1 MSIYKSYSQEQLD
14 ALFSEFL
21 INSWSFS
28 KLSTFSRNEKA
39 FEMTHIYGYSWKQS
53 STAVSGSAYH
63 KALEYFFL
71 NLKQGLETSLVD
83 AEQVAFQYIEEVK
96 ANEWQIQKTTP
107 TVEECKVKALKTV
120 SALLKNFF
128 NEINTYLEDIEDVI
142 AVEEYCNEFLT
153 INGVDIPLP
162 CHGMVDVRIKTKSGK
177 TAIIDHKSK
186 AKFSDDEEIKLT
198 IGRQAIT
205 YVNLIESKIG
215 EKVDEVWFIENKYS
229 QNRDNSPQLNCFKI
243 TIDDDVKRLYESLL
257 YEPLRRMI
265 SAVNDPDYVYM
276 INDQDNFVDKAE
288 IYDFWCKTMIAEIDE
303 FIVDP
308 TKRDLI
314 EKRLK
319 KIRDSSI
326 KTMNPSVIQK
336 FRKEASNFIQYDL
349 SAQNMSQEEKIQHV
363 LRSFG
368 IIVKVAYKFDGYSSN
383 TYLLEVSAGI
393 KITSIQNHK
402 LDIANALDVST
413 VRISK
418 DLVVYNEKSYLSVEF
433 GKKRDKIL
441 YWDDFEAEAYR
452 IPLGKDNFNNTIIW
466 DLENHST
473 PHVLI
478 CGATGSGKSVSIKS
492 TIEYSKLLGIDRSGV
507 DRIIIFDPKYE
518 FISYKSDSKV
528 EVYNEIIEIEEEMA
542 KLVEYMNELVKQ
554 GRKERILV
562 VFDEFADAVS
572 ASRKGKDLEIWET
585 QEVGYY
591 RQSKEAAMM
600 GLPPQPKTQR
610 VKVGEIK
617 PLEENLRVLLQKGRS
632 SGFRIIAATQ
642 RASVKVITGDAKV
655 NFPVQICF
663 RVPKETD
670 SRVVLDEP
678 GAEGLGGMG
687 DGLIKSPEYS
697 EIVRFQAYYKK

>member
-1 MSIYKSYSQEQLD
+1 MSIYKSYNQEQLD
-14 ALFSEFL
+14 SLFSEFL

-39 FEMTHIYGYSWKQS
+39 FEMTYIYGYSWKQS

-71 NLKQGLETSLVD
+71 NLKQGLETTLVD

-128 NEINTYLEDIEDVI
+128 NEINTYLEDIEEVI

-162 CHGMVDVRIKTKSGK
+162 CHGMVDVRVKTKSGK

-205 YVNLIESKIG
+205 YVNLIESKTS

-243 TIDDDVKRLYESLL
+243 TIDEDVKRLYESLL

-288 IYDFWCKTMIAEIDE
+288 IYDFWCKTMIAEIDD

-308 TKRDLI
+308 SKRDLI

-326 KTMNPSVIQK
+326 KTLNPNIIQK
-336 FRKEASNFIQYDL
+336 FKKEASNFIQYDL
-349 SAQNMSQEEKIQHV
+349 SSQNMTQEEKIQHV

-368 IIVKVAYKFDGYSSN
+368 IIVNVAYKFDGYSSN
-383 TYLLEVSAGI
+383 TYLLEVSAGT

-413 VRISK
+413 VRISR
-418 DLVVYNEKSYLSVEF
+418 DLVVYNSKSYLSIEF
-433 GKKRDKIL
+433 AKKRERDLIWNSSDLIDRKIPIG
-441 YWDDFEAEAYR
+441 R
-452 IPLGKDNFNNTIIW
+452 DNYENVIFW
-466 DLENHST
+466 DLDNHST

-492 TIEYSKLLGIDRSGV
+492 TIEYAKLAGV
-507 DRIIIFDPKYE
+507 DKIVIFDPKYE
-518 FISYKSDSKV
+518 FLSYKFDSQV
-528 EVYNEIIEIEEEMA
+528 QVFNEIIEIEEEM
-542 KLVEYMNELVKQ
+542 KNLVDEMNELVKKQ
-554 GRKERILV
+554 EQKRILV

-572 ASRKGKDLEIWET
+572 ASRKGKELDINEMVQVGTTKVKGLFGTTLE
-585 QEVGYY
+585 
-591 RQSKEAAMM
+591 
-600 GLPPQPKTQR
+600 PKMQLKKT
-610 VKVGEIK
+610 GEHK
-617 PLEENLRVLLQKGRS
+617 SLEENLRVLLQKGRS
-632 SGFRIIAATQ
+632 TGFRIVSATQ

-670 SRVVLDEP
+670 SRVVLDEA
-678 GAEGLGGMG
+678 GAEGLAGMG

-697 EIVRFQAYYKK
+697 EITRFQAYYHN

>member
-1 MSIYKSYSQEQLD
+1 VSIYKTYSDDELTN
-14 ALFSEFL
+14 LFSQFL
-21 INSWSFS
+21 ISSWSFS

-39 FEMTHIYGYSWKQS
+39 FEMTYIYGYEWKHS

-63 KALEYFFL
+63 KALEHYFL
-71 NLKQGLETSLVD
+71 NFNSEVRAELVD
-83 AEQVAFQYIEEVK
+83 CEKVAFQYIEEVK
-96 ANEWQIQKTTP
+96 ANEWQLQKTTP
-107 TVEECKVKALKTV
+107 SIEECKIKALKTV
-120 SALLKNFF
+120 SLLLRNFF
-128 NEINTYLEDIEDVI
+128 NEINTYIEDIQEVLG
-142 AVEEYCNEFLT
+142 VEEYCSEFLT

-162 CHGMVDVRIKTKSGK
+162 CHGMVDVRVRTKSNK
-177 TAIIDHKSK
+177 IAVIDHKSK

-198 IGRQAIT
+198 SGRQAIT
-205 YVNLIESKIG
+205 YVNLIESKYN

-229 QNRDNSPQLNCFKI
+229 QNKDGSAQLNCFKI
-243 TIDDDVKRLYESLL
+243 TIDEDVKRLYESLL

-265 SAVNDPDYVYM
+265 TAVNEPDYVYM

-288 IYDFWCKTMIAEIDE
+288 IYNFWCKTMIAEIDD

-319 KIRDSSI
+319 KVRDSSI
-326 KTMNPSVIQK
+326 KTLNPNVIQK
-336 FRKEASNFIQYDL
+336 FKKEAASFIQYDL
-349 SAQNMSQEEKIQHV
+349 SSQNMTQEEKIQHV

-368 IIVKVAYKFDGYSSN
+368 IIVNVAYQFNGYSSN
-383 TYLLEVSAGI
+383 TYLLEVSAGT

-413 VRISK
+413 VRISR
-418 DLVVYNEKSYLSVEF
+418 DLVVYNSKSYLSIEF
-433 GKKRDKIL
+433 AKKRERDLIWNSSDLVGRKIPIG
-441 YWDDFEAEAYR
+441 R
-452 IPLGKDNFNNTIIW
+452 DNYENVIFW

-492 TIEYSKLLGIDRSGV
+492 TIEYAKISGV
-507 DRIIIFDPKYE
+507 DKIVVFDPKYE
-518 FISYKSDSKV
+518 FLSYKNDYQV
-528 EVYNEIIEIEEEMA
+528 NVYNEIIEIEEEM
-542 KLVEYMNELVKQ
+542 KNLVEEMNELVKEQ
-554 GRKERILV
+554 KQKRILV

-572 ASRKGKDLEIWET
+572 ASRKGNELKVYET
-585 QEVGYY
+585 VSVGVFAHGG
-591 RQSKEAAMM
+591 SKTKREC
-600 GLPPQPKTQR
+600 
-610 VKVGEIK
+610 VGELK
-617 PLEENLRVLLQKGRS
+617 SLEENLRVLLQKGRS
-632 SGFRIIAATQ
+632 TGFRIISATQ

-670 SRVVLDEP
+670 SRVVLDEA
-678 GAEGLGGMG
+678 GAEGLSGMG

-697 EIVRFQAYYKK
+697 EITRFQAYWHK

>member
-1 MSIYKSYSQEQLD
+1 MSIYKTYSEDELNN
-14 ALFSEFL
+14 LFSQFL
-21 INSWSFS
+21 ISSWSFS

-39 FEMTHIYGYSWKQS
+39 FEMSYIYGYTWKQS

-63 KALEYFFL
+63 KALEYFFI
-71 NLKQGLETSLVD
+71 NLKNGIETTLVD
-83 AEQVAFQYIEEVK
+83 AEKIAFDYIEEIK
-96 ANEWQIQKTTP
+96 ANEWQLQKTTP

-128 NEINTYLEDIEDVI
+128 NEINTYLEDIEEVI

-162 CHGMVDVRIKTKSGK
+162 CHGMVDVRVKTKSGK
-177 TAIIDHKSK
+177 IAIIDHKSK
-186 AKFSDDEEIKLT
+186 AKFSDDEEIKLN

-205 YVNLIESKIG
+205 YVNLIESKTSQ
-215 EKVDEVWFIENKYS
+215 KVDEVWFVENKYS
-229 QNRDNSPQLNCFKI
+229 QNKDGSAQLNCFKI

-288 IYDFWCKTMIAEIDE
+288 IYDFWCKTMIAEIDD

-308 TKRDLI
+308 SKRDLI

-326 KTMNPSVIQK
+326 KTLNPNIIQK
-336 FRKEASNFIQYDL
+336 FKKEASSFIQYDL
-349 SAQNMSQEEKIQHV
+349 SSQNMTQEEKIQHV

-368 IIVKVAYKFDGYSSN
+368 IIVNVAYMFDGYSSN
-383 TYLLEVSAGI
+383 TYLLEVSAGT

-413 VRISK
+413 VRISR
-418 DLVVYNEKSYLSVEF
+418 DLVVYNSKSYLSIEF
-433 GKKRDKIL
+433 AKKRERDLIWNSSDLIGRKIPIG
-441 YWDDFEAEAYR
+441 R
-452 IPLGKDNFNNTIIW
+452 DNYENIIFW
-466 DLENHST
+466 DLDNHST

-492 TIEYSKLLGIDRSGV
+492 TIEYAKIAGV
-507 DRIIIFDPKYE
+507 DKIVIFDPKYE
-518 FISYKSDSKV
+518 FLSYKNDYQV
-528 EVYNEIIEIEEEMA
+528 NVYNEIIEIEEEM
-542 KLVEYMNELVKQ
+542 KNLVEEMNELVKEQ
-554 GRKERILV
+554 KQKRILV

-572 ASRKGKDLEIWET
+572 ASRKGKELDINEMVQVGTTKVKGIFGTTLE
-585 QEVGYY
+585 
-591 RQSKEAAMM
+591 
-600 GLPPQPKTQR
+600 PKMQLKKT
-610 VKVGEIK
+610 GEHK
-617 PLEENLRVLLQKGRS
+617 SLEENLRVLLQKGRS
-632 SGFRIIAATQ
+632 TGFRIISATQ

-670 SRVVLDEP
+670 SRVVLDEA
-678 GAEGLGGMG
+678 GAEGLAGMG

-697 EIVRFQAYYKK
+697 EITRFQAYWHK

>member
-1 MSIYKSYSQEQLD
+1 MSIYKSFNQDQLD
-14 ALFSEFL
+14 SLFSEFL

-39 FEMTHIYGYSWKQS
+39 FEMTYIYGYSWKQS

-63 KALEYFFL
+63 KALEHYFL
-71 NLKQGLETSLVD
+71 NFNSDLKATLVD
-83 AEQVAFQYIEEVK
+83 CEQIAFQYIEEVK
-96 ANEWQIQKTTP
+96 ANEWQLQKTTP
-107 TVEECKVKALKTV
+107 TVEDCKVKALKTV

-128 NEINTYLEDIEDVI
+128 NEINTYIEDISEVLG
-142 AVEEYCNEFLT
+142 VEEYCNEFLT

-162 CHGMVDVRIKTKSGK
+162 CHGLVDLRVRTKSGK
-177 TAIIDHKSK
+177 IAVIDHKSK
-186 AKFSDDEEIKLT
+186 AKFSDDDEIKLT
-198 IGRQAIT
+198 SGRQAIT
-205 YVNLIESKIG
+205 YVNLIESKRS
-215 EKVDEVWFIENKYS
+215 EKVDEVWFVENKYS
-229 QNRDNSPQLNCFKI
+229 QNKDGSAQLNCFKI
-243 TIDDDVKRLYESLL
+243 TIDEDVKRLYESLL

-308 TKRDLI
+308 TKSDLI

-326 KTMNPSVIQK
+326 KIINPNVIQK
-336 FRKEASNFIQYDL
+336 FKKEASNFIQYDL
-349 SAQNMSQEEKIQHV
+349 SKQNMSQEEKIQHV

-368 IIVKVAYKFDGYSSN
+368 IIVNVAYKFDGYSSN
-383 TYLLEVSAGI
+383 TYLLEISAGV
-393 KITSIQNHK
+393 KINSIRNHK

-413 VRISK
+413 VRISEN
-418 DLVVYNEKSYLSVEF
+418 LTVYNDKSYLSIEF
-433 GKKRDKIL
+433 VKKRDRDLIWNKSDLIGL
-441 YWDDFEAEAYR
+441 R
-452 IPLGKDNFNNTIIW
+452 IPIGKDNYEKVVFW

-492 TIEYSKLLGIDRSGV
+492 TIEYAKLAGV
-507 DRIIIFDPKYE
+507 DRVVIFDPKYE
-518 FISYKSDSKV
+518 FLSYKYDSKV
-528 EVYNEIIEIEEEMA
+528 DVYNEIIEIEEEMS
-542 KLVEYMNELVKQ
+542 KLVEYMNQLVKD

-572 ASRKGKDLEIWET
+572 ASRKGKELEIWET

-600 GLPPQPKTQR
+600 GLPPQAKTER
-610 VKVGEIK
+610 VKVGEMK

-632 SGFRIIAATQ
+632 SGFRIMAATQ

-663 RVPKETD
+663 RVPKEVD
-670 SRVVLDEP
+670 SKVVLDEA
-678 GAEGLGGMG
+678 GAEGLAGMG

-697 EIVRFQAYYKK
+697 EIVRFQAYYKP